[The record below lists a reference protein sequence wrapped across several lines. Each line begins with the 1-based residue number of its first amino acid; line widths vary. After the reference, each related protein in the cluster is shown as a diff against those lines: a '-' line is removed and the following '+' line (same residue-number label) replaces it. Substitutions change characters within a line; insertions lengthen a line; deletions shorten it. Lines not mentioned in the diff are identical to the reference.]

1 MPWYVYL
8 AAFFTGAFATNGVPH
23 FVQGICGNR
32 FQTPLSRLPGRA
44 ESSAVINV
52 VWGWFNWLVAGV
64 LVHWVWPTEVPA
76 PLSLLALAALG
87 ALAIGFYLAKHF
99 GAVRSAAPHP

>member
-8 AAFFTGAFATNGVPH
+8 AAFVTGAFAANGVPH
-23 FVQGICGNR
+23 FVQGVCGNR

-52 VWGWFNWLVAGV
+52 V
-64 LVHWVWPTEVPA
+64 
-76 PLSLLALAALG
+76 
-87 ALAIGFYLAKHF
+87 
-99 GAVRSAAPHP
+99 